1 MTATTRLVLAILAI
15 VGGIAFGALGGEYGT
30 NDWWTLRR
38 QVREEDSTITRL
50 QVEIDSLSKVAKALE
65 TDPAVQEKVARESFG
80 MLRPGEIEY
89 RLETEK
95 PR

>member
-1 MTATTRLVLAILAI
+1 MTPRLALAVVAI
-15 VGGIAFGALGGEYGT
+15 IGGIVFGALGGEYST
-30 NDWWTLRR
+30 TDWWTLRR
-38 QVREEDSTITRL
+38 QVREEDSTIARL
-50 QVEIDSLSKVAKALE
+50 QVEIDSLGKVAKALE